1 MRNSVKTLRAAS
13 LLAALSATTF
23 SSLAAQNATASDVEA
38 LREQIRLLDQKL
50 RVLERNSELAAETAA
65 ADAKKLPKIT
75 ASEGRFEITSSDG
88 ANSLRLRGLVQADA
102 RFFFDDSNSAS
113 GQDQFLLRRARLIF
127 EGKFAERF
135 SYVVQPE
142 FAGSTVSILEA
153 NLNLAVNPTF
163 NIQAGRFKTPVGL
176 EQLQSDPVAFFNERS
191 IANNLAPNRDV
202 GVQLHGSVLEKR
214 LGYQLAVTNGVIDGG
229 NSPTDSSNIEG
240 DFTYSARL
248 FATPFAN
255 DKDSAL
261 KGLGFGLAGATGNY
275 GGSPASPL
283 VNAYRTDGQQTFFRY
298 RAAATGVVPDALNT
312 VVADG
317 NSFVISPQAYF
328 YSGPFGLL
336 AEYFSSSSEL
346 TVGGATEKLNNKAFN
361 ISVGYDQEEALE
373 LADEVVVMNNARIE
387 QVGTPQEVY
396 DRPAT
401 PFVIEFLGNVN
412 RFAALGHPLPGAGN
426 DALYVRPH
434 DVDIQRDYRGEH
446 GIRVRVQHVFS
457 AGNFGRVALERIDN
471 RETIDAE
478 VARFRL
484 AELNLKPGDEAWVVF
499 RHIRLFPAGNFA
511 ERDVSTDDTT
521 PATFDA
527 GRGI

>member
-1 MRNSVKTLRAAS
+1 MRNSAKTLRAAG

-23 SSLAAQNATASDVEA
+23 SPLAAQNATASDVEA

-75 ASEGRFEITSSDG
+75 ASDGRFEIASADG

-142 FAGSTVSILEA
+142 FAGSTVSILDA

-229 NSPTDSSNIEG
+229 NSPSDNSNTEG

-248 FATPFAN
+248 FATPFASDN
-255 DKDSAL
+255 DSAL

-361 ISVGYDQEEALE
+361 ISVGYVLTGEEASYRGVTPRNNFNPSAGTWGAFEVVARYAQVDIDDDAFPVFSNPNNSATEVNSFGVGLNWYLSKTVRAGFNVFHNEYNLAPGAVVAPNTVLADDE
-373 LADEVVVMNNARIE
+373 LAFVTRL
-387 QVGTPQEVY
+387 QVS
-396 DRPAT
+396 
-401 PFVIEFLGNVN
+401 F
-412 RFAALGHPLPGAGN
+412 
-426 DALYVRPH
+426 
-434 DVDIQRDYRGEH
+434 
-446 GIRVRVQHVFS
+446 
-457 AGNFGRVALERIDN
+457 
-471 RETIDAE
+471 
-478 VARFRL
+478 
-484 AELNLKPGDEAWVVF
+484 
-499 RHIRLFPAGNFA
+499 
-511 ERDVSTDDTT
+511 
-521 PATFDA
+521 
-527 GRGI
+527 